1 MWVGLLAP
9 EEKKYIHIQH
19 CNVFIFIFTD
29 FLEQAEWLLV
39 QAKIQCNGGTMTDWP
54 MNPKKACG

>member
-9 EEKKYIHIQH
+9 EEKKIHTHKH

-39 QAKIQCNGGTMTDWP
+39 QAKIQCNGGTMPDWP